1 MRTTVVV
8 VCGTVASSTV
18 RGVWLWGIMWYR
30 WAARARLQWGG
41 GRTVATVILILVRS
55 RTPVAITTTRTGVVG
70 SRGY

>member
-1 MRTTVVV
+1 MVVGYHV
-8 VCGTVASSTV
+8 VSLGC
-18 RGVWLWGIMWYR
+18 
-30 WAARARLQWGG
+30 ARAATVGG